1 MKTLGEIIKE
11 YRQEN
16 SLSLREFSKKCG
28 LSHTYIDKLEK
39 GVDPRSGKPVEPT
52 IDVLEKVSSA
62 LSINLQELLI
72 LIGKIESTSKNIDI
86 KNNKLNIDENEKDVE
101 ELLEETMS
109 QILNQDGL
117 MLNGQIVDD
126 NDLILLRN
134 ALKNGI
140 EYVKSMKSKK

>member
-1 MKTLGEIIKE
+1 METLGSIIKNF
-11 YRQEN
+11 RDTN
-16 SLSLREFSKKCG
+16 NLSLREFSRKCN

-52 IDVLEKVSSA
+52 LDVLEKISSA
-62 LSINLQELLI
+62 INISLDDLLTKLGQINTKKVNMISIN
-72 LIGKIESTSKNIDI
+72 K
-86 KNNKLNIDENEKDVE
+86 NEKDVE
-101 ELLEETMS
+101 ELLEETMN
-109 QILNQDGL
+109 QILDQDGL

-126 NDLILLRN
+126 NDLMLLRN

>member
-72 LIGKIESTSKNIDI
+72 LI
-86 KNNKLNIDENEKDVE
+86 
-101 ELLEETMS
+101 
-109 QILNQDGL
+109 
-117 MLNGQIVDD
+117 
-126 NDLILLRN
+126 
-134 ALKNGI
+134 
-140 EYVKSMKSKK
+140 

>member
-1 MKTLGEIIKE
+1 METLGSIIKNF
-11 YRQEN
+11 RDTN
-16 SLSLREFSKKCG
+16 NLSLREFSRKCN

-52 IDVLEKVSSA
+52 LDVLEKISSA
-62 LSINLQELLI
+62 INISLDDLLTKLGKINTKKVNMISIN
-72 LIGKIESTSKNIDI
+72 K
-86 KNNKLNIDENEKDVE
+86 NEKDVE
-101 ELLEETMS
+101 ELLEGTMN
-109 QILNQDGL
+109 QILDQDGL

-126 NDLILLRN
+126 NDLMLLRN